1 MIACNDMRKGEGC
14 TLPAQSKTE
23 AVMRIKFQNPPIN
36 ELVMGTYFNPSL
48 ANFRNEHIGLL
59 WSKFRD
65 EFPLVTQQPPI
76 GDAEF
81 MMALGG
87 ELFPMP
93 RYWFISDDQV
103 SLLQVQKNA
112 FLFNWRRR
120 DAHDYPHFHE
130 NLKPTF
136 DKYYSRFADFITAEL
151 DAPPLA
157 IDLCELTYI
166 NLIEQCEYWS
176 GPDDTPNVIPEFV
189 VPRLGV
195 SAASAPAFNCVYAF
209 VLAPD
214 LQLTVTVRD
223 ARATINNN
231 EPVLVIEIRAQGR
244 LGQVSKSESDPW
256 FDRAHDAVI
265 DC

>member
-1 MIACNDMRKGEGC
+1 
-14 TLPAQSKTE
+14 
-23 AVMRIKFQNPPIN
+23 MRIKFQNPPIN
-36 ELVMGTYFNPSL
+36 ELVMGTYFNPPL
-48 ANFRNEHIGLL
+48 ANFRNEHVGLL

-65 EFPLVTQQPPI
+65 EFPHVAQQPPI

-93 RYWFISDDQV
+93 RYWFIAEDQV

-136 DKYYSRFADFITAEL
+136 DKYYSRFADFVASEL
-151 DAPPLA
+151 DASPLA

-166 NLIEQCEYWS
+166 NLIERCEYWS
-176 GPDDTPNVIPEFV
+176 GPEDTPNVVPEFV
-189 VPRLGV
+189 VPRFGV
-195 SAASAPAFNCVYAF
+195 QAASAPAFNCVYAF
-209 VLAPD
+209 ALAPD

-223 ARATINNN
+223 ARSTIKVD

-265 DC
+265 DCFVRMTNPHIQQTYWKPVGGPA